1 LIVGVIKQATGSFT
15 AALLFL
21 PGAIALGSVIALLFG
36 KTARASASLSPAI
49 PRAGE

>member
-1 LIVGVIKQATGSFT
+1 VIKQATGNFT

-21 PGAIALGSVIALLFG
+21 AGAMALGGVIALLFG
-36 KTARASASLSPAI
+36 RTAHAGAGPSPAI